1 MQSHW
6 LMNILN
12 RILTKGKI
20 KNDYWRNSAMMPTTQ
35 EEQNIIYIKDLE
47 GQVAQ
52 LKGTV
57 KVLLDR
63 IDDIEKSLEKI
74 NEVNNRICIQG
85 EPL

>member
-1 MQSHW
+1 
-6 LMNILN
+6 
-12 RILTKGKI
+12 
-20 KNDYWRNSAMMPTTQ
+20 MMPTTQ